1 MFFFIAYRMDVLYS
15 NLTIKLTG
23 SITSAVCLVVISLLF
38 LLLIFHKAYT
48 STLQRLLLY
57 LVITTVI
64 QEAFGTVGYYISQFD
79 YGEHETFCDM
89 INIVWQ
95 WSDTGGYLLTLGII
109 VFLPYKVYEQVKGD
123 PFPRLLRSKC
133 CHISAECLFIFVV
146 LVFPFTYIH
155 PWAYCELGQWC
166 SINNIDPNCT
176 IVWNIGQSLVV
187 MFNAYDL
194 MGMIGVIFTIVLSI
208 IFCCL
213 ACTYKETRQPF
224 LKTLCRTLILL
235 GLFVASTAITV
246 LLNILLP
253 FKIEYPDGWYIY
265 QLVNAVLLPVTQIV
279 LPLGFLF
286 YLYSFKLFHWRA
298 IKRAAA
304 EWRCF
309 RSCCGRENA
318 PGADQIREPA
328 TVPSRSHRVTA
339 PSVTFFDV
347 PFTGAF
353 SNTATEEQQALLPD
367 GDGDTRYGSVVNAV

>member
-1 MFFFIAYRMDVLYS
+1 MDVVHDKGNWSKITAQNY
-15 NLTIKLTG
+15 IRLTG
-23 SITSAVCLVVISLLF
+23 SIASAVCLVVITSIL

-48 STLQRLLLY
+48 STLQRLFLY

-64 QEAFGTVGYYISQFD
+64 QEACETVGYNTIYFEYS
-79 YGEHETFCDM
+79 GHKTFCDM

-95 WSDTGGYLLTLGII
+95 WSDTVGYLLTLGII
-109 VFLPYKVYEQVKGD
+109 VFLPYKVYEQIKGD
-123 PFPRLLRSKC
+123 PFPRLSRSKC
-133 CHISAECLFIFVV
+133 CRVALECLFIFVV
-146 LVFPFTYIH
+146 LVLPLTYTY

-166 SINNIDPNCT
+166 STNIFDLNCT
-176 IVWNIGQSLVV
+176 TVSLDIGQILVAT
-187 MFNAYDL
+187 FNTYDF
-194 MGMIGVIFTIVLSI
+194 MGVIVAIFTIVLSI
-208 IFCCL
+208 ILCCS
-213 ACTYKETRQPF
+213 ACKYRETRQPL

-235 GLFVASTAITV
+235 GLFVASTVITV
-246 LLNILLP
+246 LLNELVSALDL
-253 FKIEYPDGWYIY
+253 DGGYTY
-265 QLVNAVLLPVTQIV
+265 QLVSAAVLPVTQIV

-286 YLYSFKLFHWRA
+286 YLYSFNLFQWRA

-353 SNTATEEQQALLPD
+353 SNTATEEQQALSPD

>member
-1 MFFFIAYRMDVLYS
+1 MDVVHDS
-15 NLTIKLTG
+15 KITAIRLTG
-23 SITSAVCLVVISLLF
+23 SIASTVCLVVITSIL
-38 LLLIFHKAYT
+38 LLLIFHKAYNT
-48 STLQRLLLY
+48 TLQRLLLY
-57 LVITTVI
+57 LTIITVI
-64 QEAFGTVGYYISQFD
+64 QEACETVGYNTIQFE
-79 YGEHETFCDM
+79 YSGHKTFCDM
-89 INIVWQ
+89 ISIVWG
-95 WSDTGGYLLTLGII
+95 WSYTVGYLLTLGII
-109 VFLPYKVYEQVKGD
+109 VFLPFKVYEQIKGA
-123 PFPRLLRSKC
+123 PFPRLSRSRC
-133 CHISAECLFIFVV
+133 FCIAAECLFIFVV
-146 LVFPFTYIH
+146 LVLPLIYAYPSCFPV
-155 PWAYCELGQWC
+155 QWC
-166 SINNIDPNCT
+166 GTPPNNIDKNCP
-176 IVWNIGQSLVV
+176 IVVIIGQYVLRGLN
-187 MFNAYDL
+187 FYDFS
-194 MGMIGVIFTIVLSI
+194 GVIVVIFTIVLSI
-208 IFCCL
+208 IFCCF
-213 ACTYKETRQPF
+213 ACKYRETRQPV